1 MSSLWRSLSALL
13 TGLAAAAGELIAS
26 VVMRLNSQVGRSS
39 EADCVRLYDPY
50 AAYHSARST
59 DLAWPSNGQ
68 TAGLQY
74 VSIVILS
81 FPFVFLTLLCS
92 SHSPREEKQA
102 DQQPGGVALI
112 IESAAEDKFNTA
124 HTAMLNASLG
134 PSPGPSSSNMSTEPP
149 TVISMAYHGSML
161 VTLPFAHIFSLTIY
175 LVSHRSSVGCSQADD
190 VPIPIDIGNP
200 DWDPDSIC
208 WDAMPP
214 GLVSESWLQ

>member
-1 MSSLWRSLSALL
+1 MAKQWPDRRFTVCVYCHPVISFHVLN
-13 TGLAAAAGELIAS
+13 IA
-26 VVMRLNSQVGRSS
+26 
-39 EADCVRLYDPY
+39 
-50 AAYHSARST
+50 
-59 DLAWPSNGQ
+59 
-68 TAGLQY
+68 
-74 VSIVILS
+74 
-81 FPFVFLTLLCS
+81 CS

-134 PSPGPSSSNMSTEPP
+134 PSLGPSSSNMSTEPP

-175 LVSHRSSVGCSQADD
+175 LVSHRSSVGCSQAD